1 MKKWVLSTTVLLLA
15 AAGIGWYLMSTQAEA
30 MTEQEVKEA
39 MTESAEKADEK
50 LQTYEEEGKNPFGSE
65 QSQSELTDSDYQSYI
80 HSMSHQKVKA
90 NKKWGFTEIHPD
102 RIDWLLTGLDQTT
115 LTHKQVYKEILTKWQ
130 AGDFSTADEDHNR
143 IWTLQN
149 GNVGKATGVLTP
161 QEEAQLL
168 KTRKKLTPNRGQF
181 FYISSAALRKP

>member
-1 MKKWVLSTTVLLLA
+1 MKKWILSTALLLLA
-15 AAGIGWYLMSTQAEA
+15 AAGTGWYLMSTQAEA

-39 MTESAEKADEK
+39 VEKSAEEADEK

-65 QSQSELTDSDYQSYI
+65 KRQNELTDSDYQSYI

-90 NKKWGFTEIHPD
+90 DKKWGFTTIHPE
-102 RIDWLLTGLDQTT
+102 RIDWLLEGLDQTT
-115 LTHKQVYKEILTKWQ
+115 LTHRQTYEEILTKWH

-149 GNVGKATGVLTP
+149 GNVGKATGLLSP
-161 QEEAQLL
+161 QEEAQLMQ
-168 KTRKKLTPNRGQF
+168 KRKN
-181 FYISSAALRKP
+181 